1 MAFSAAEK
9 QLHQET
15 INALSGADKRLYMA
29 RVAQTLGPGS
39 HRRLHRELGWSREAL
54 RKGTY
59 ELQSGFR
66 CVDDYAARGRKRA
79 EAHLPHLLDDI
90 RSLAEQH
97 SQTDPSFQ
105 STRLYLRL
113 SAAAVR
119 EQLITQYQYDANT
132 LPSAEV
138 IRQRLNALGYTLRAV
153 KKVNP

>member
-1 MAFSAAEK
+1 MELSAAEK
-9 QLHQET
+9 ELHHET
-15 INALSGADKRLYMA
+15 IKALQGAERRLYMA

-39 HRRLHRELGWSREAL
+39 HRFLHRELGWSREAL

-59 ELQSGFR
+59 ELESGFR

-79 EAHLPHLLDDI
+79 EEQLPHLLDDI
-90 RSLAEQH
+90 QTIAEQH

-113 SAAAVR
+113 SASGVR
-119 EQLITQYQYDANT
+119 EQLLLQFGYDAAS

-138 IRQRLNALGYTLRAV
+138 MRQRLNELGYRLRAV

>member
-1 MAFSAAEK
+1 MEFSTAEK

-15 INALSGADKRLYMA
+15 VKALVGAEKRLYMA

-39 HRRLHRELGWSREAL
+39 HRRLQRELGWSRDAL
-54 RKGTY
+54 RKGTH
-59 ELQSGFR
+59 ELASGFR

-79 EAHLPHLLDDI
+79 EEHLPQLLDDI
-90 RSLAEQH
+90 RTIAEQH

-113 SAAAVR
+113 SAATVR
-119 EQLITQYQYDANT
+119 AQLRTHYDYDAAT
-132 LPSAEV
+132 LPSTEI
-138 IRQRLNALGYTLRAV
+138 IRQRLNELGYTLRAV

>member
-1 MAFSAAEK
+1 MELSAAEK
-9 QLHQET
+9 ELHHAT
-15 INALSGADKRLYMA
+15 VKALQGAERRLYMA

-39 HRRLHRELGWSREAL
+39 HRFLHRELGWSREAL

-59 ELQSGFR
+59 ELTSGFR

-79 EAHLPHLLDDI
+79 EEQLPHLLADI
-90 RSLAEQH
+90 QSIAEQH

-113 SAAAVR
+113 SADSVR
-119 EQLITQYQYDANT
+119 EQLQLQFGYAAAS

-138 IRQRLNALGYTLRAV
+138 IRQRLNALGYRLRAV

>member
-1 MAFSAAEK
+1 MTFSAAEK
-9 QLHQET
+9 HLHQET
-15 INALSGADKRLYMA
+15 VKALTGAEKRLYMA
-29 RVAQTLGPGS
+29 RVAQTLGPRS
-39 HRRLHRELGWSREAL
+39 HRRLQRELGWSREAL
-54 RKGTY
+54 RKGTH
-59 ELQSGFR
+59 ELESGFR

-79 EAHLPHLLDDI
+79 EAHWPRLRDDLRTI
-90 RSLAEQH
+90 AEQH

-119 EQLITQYQYDANT
+119 EQLRTQYKYDATT

-138 IRQRLNALGYTLRAV
+138 IRQRLNDLGYTLRAV

>member
-1 MAFSAAEK
+1 MEFSAAEK
-9 QLHQET
+9 ELHQET
-15 INALSGADKRLYMA
+15 VKALRGAERRLYMA
-29 RVAQTLGPGS
+29 RVAQTLGPRS
-39 HRRLHRELGWSREAL
+39 HRFLHRELGWSREAL

-59 ELQSGFR
+59 ELESGFR
-66 CVDDYAARGRKRA
+66 CVDDYAGRGRKRA
-79 EAHLPHLLDDI
+79 EAHLPQLLDDI
-90 RSLAEQH
+90 RAIAEQH

-113 SAAAVR
+113 SAASVR
-119 EQLITQYQYDANT
+119 AALLTQERYDADN